1 MGAQYEI
8 MDGLRASAG
17 FHYYF
22 DKQATQYESREEHLE
37 GDGWEVLAGLEYDL
51 NDKWTV
57 SAGWQTTNYGLG
69 NDSRFLRDLSFVTN
83 SHSVGLGT
91 AFRVSPKVRLNVA
104 YFKTFYRHYR
114 KNMADYADLK
124 TTFGKMLK
132 PMGTELQTAAGQ
144 LQAIISN
151 PNASEADRIVAGQ
164 KLGIIQGEL
173 GALDAINNG
182 MAGYSTAGFDNFH
195 RTNDVFGIGVEI
207 NF

>member
-1 MGAQYEI
+1 
-8 MDGLRASAG
+8 
-17 FHYYF
+17 
-22 DKQATQYESREEHLE
+22 
-37 GDGWEVLAGLEYDL
+37 
-51 NDKWTV
+51 
-57 SAGWQTTNYGLG
+57 
-69 NDSRFLRDLSFVTN
+69 
-83 SHSVGLGT
+83 
-91 AFRVSPKVRLNVA
+91 
-104 YFKTFYRHYR
+104 
-114 KNMADYADLK
+114 MADYADLK
-124 TTFGKMLK
+124 MTFGKMLT

-173 GALDAINNG
+173 GALGAITNG